1 VGVEKTNIDFIILHF
16 TVQYSIFKTIAMKG
30 FDVAKVREYGNVEFL
45 ARELVEGFITGLHKS
60 PFHGFSVEFAEHRLY
75 NTGESTRHI
84 DWKVFAKTD
93 RLFVKRYE
101 EETNLRCHL
110 LIDTSSSMY
119 YPEPHYGKITF
130 SIMAAGSI
138 AYMLQRQKD
147 AVSLCTFS
155 EGIEVQ
161 TPVKSTPSH
170 VHKIFLELETL
181 LQKPK
186 PQRKT
191 SVADV
196 LHEIAEK
203 IHKRSLVILFSD
215 MFEDFEQADRIFSAM
230 QHLRHNLH
238 EVLLFHVTDRRTEEE
253 FAFDDRPYEF
263 IDLESGERL
272 KVQPAQVKKHY
283 QETVK
288 KYYQELRLKCGQY
301 RIDFVEADVAKGF
314 DQILSAYLVKRS
326 KMR

>member
-1 VGVEKTNIDFIILHF
+1 MAAAPLDLT
-16 TVQYSIFKTIAMKG
+16 
-30 FDVAKVREYGNVEFL
+30 KVREYGNVEFL
-45 ARELVEGFITGLHKS
+45 AKQLVEGFITGLHKS

-84 DWKVFAKTD
+84 DWKVFGKTD

-119 YPEPHYGKITF
+119 YPEPGHGKITF
-130 SIMAAGSI
+130 STMAAASI
-138 AYMLQRQKD
+138 AYLLQKQKD
-147 AVSLCTFS
+147 AVSLVTFS
-155 EGIEVQ
+155 QEIEVQ

-170 VHKIFLELETL
+170 VHKVFLELDNL
-181 LQKPK
+181 LKEPK

-191 SVADV
+191 NVAEI

-203 IHKRSLVILFSD
+203 IHKRSLVVIFSD
-215 MFEDFEQADRIFSAM
+215 MFDDFEQQDRLFSAM

-253 FAFDDRPYEF
+253 FAFDDRPHEF
-263 IDLESGERL
+263 IDLETGDRVR
-272 KVQPAQVKKHY
+272 VQPGQVKKHY

-288 KYYQELRLKCGQY
+288 KYYHDLKLKCGQY
-301 RIDFVEADVAKGF
+301 RIDFIEADVAQGF
-314 DQILSAYLVKRS
+314 TPILSAYLVKRG
-326 KMR
+326 KMK